1 MATNLKLTKKK
12 YTQNDL
18 RRLMQEQKSKT
29 QQRVVEQKIDSPLAK
44 YNDQGQLTCIL
55 CKSVVRSESVW
66 KVHINT
72 KAHKANVEV
81 AKKLKEQLQQQST
94 TNQNQLKRSNA
105 TGATD
110 NHDVSK
116 EKKIKLANEKLREP
130 AHGNGGVPSDFF
142 DNNAKPHTVSILS
155 KGSIEI
161 STTKST
167 EADAKD
173 EVLPEGFFDDPI
185 KDAKIRNLEYKDPQ
199 DEEWDRF
206 QREIKEAA
214 TLSNE
219 IIAGEQEEATVER
232 QIKEIDEQIERW
244 SKVLDLEKKKEYV
257 SSKLK
262 ERPVKMDED
271 STDESEPDDENFDEF
286 PDWRAKKFH
295 R

>member
-1 MATNLKLTKKK
+1 MATTKKK

-29 QQRVVEQKIDSPLAK
+29 QQRGVIEQKIDSPLAK
-44 YNDQGQLTCIL
+44 YNEQGQLTCIL

-66 KVHINT
+66 KVHVNT
-72 KAHKANVEV
+72 KAHKEKVEI
-81 AKKLKEQLQQQST
+81 AKQLKDQLQKTPSTAQQLLKRPHQST
-94 TNQNQLKRSNA
+94 DDGMT
-105 TGATD
+105 
-110 NHDVSK
+110 K
-116 EKKIKLANEKLREP
+116 EKKIKLANEKLQET
-130 AHGNGGVPSDFF
+130 GIPSDFF
-142 DNNAKPHTVSILS
+142 DSGKITTGSILS
-155 KGSIEI
+155 QGSIKGTVNKVE
-161 STTKST
+161 
-167 EADAKD
+167 EEAKD

-199 DEEWDRF
+199 DEEWERF

-214 TLSNE
+214 TVSNE

-244 SKVLDLEKKKEYV
+244 SKVLELEKKKELV

-262 ERPVKMDED
+262 QRPVKMEV
-271 STDESEPDDENFDEF
+271 ESSEESDDDDENFDEF

>member
-1 MATNLKLTKKK
+1 MATTSKVAKKK

-18 RRLMQEQKSKT
+18 RRLMQEQKSKS

-72 KAHKANVEV
+72 KAHKANVEI
-81 AKKLKEQLQQQST
+81 AKQLKEQLQKSSSS
-94 TNQNQLKRSNA
+94 NQNQLKRSNQIK
-105 TGATD
+105 D
-110 NHDVSK
+110 ESISK

-130 AHGNGGVPSDFF
+130 IHGKAGIPSDFF
-142 DNNAKPHTVSILS
+142 DNGKTNPTVSILA
-155 KGSIEI
+155 KGSIES
-161 STTKST
+161 STTKT
-167 EADAKD
+167 EVEVKD

-262 ERPVKMDED
+262 ERPVAMVVD
-271 STDESEPDDENFDEF
+271 SSEEESEADDDENFDEF

>member
-1 MATNLKLTKKK
+1 MATNLKSTKKK

-44 YNDQGQLTCIL
+44 YNEQGQLTCIL
-55 CKSVVRSESVW
+55 CKSVVRSEAVW

-72 KAHKANVEV
+72 KAHKEKV
-81 AKKLKEQLQQQST
+81 AIAKQLKDQLQKPAST
-94 TNQNQLKRSNA
+94 HNHQNLKRQSHS
-105 TGATD
+105 TED
-110 NHDVSK
+110 SLSK
-116 EKKIKLANEKLREP
+116 EKKIKLANEKLQES
-130 AHGNGGVPSDFF
+130 ANDTKNGIPSDFF
-142 DNNAKPHTVSILS
+142 DTDKNNSVSIIP
-155 KGSIEI
+155 KKSIAA
-161 STTKST
+161 STTKPDVDS
-167 EADAKD
+167 KD

-199 DEEWDRF
+199 DEEWERF

-219 IIAGEQEEATVER
+219 IIAGEQEEATAER

-244 SKVLDLEKKKEYV
+244 SKVLDLEKKKEFV

-262 ERPVKMDED
+262 EQPVKMDIE
-271 STDESEPDDENFDEF
+271 SSEESEADDENFDEF